1 MFNDKLRIN
10 AGLNGSLKNILMVQ
24 MVVDIKQMFMQERF
38 NLILQIL
45 LEMKMEIGKRDL
57 LMII

>member
-1 MFNDKLRIN
+1 
-10 AGLNGSLKNILMVQ
+10 MVQ